1 MVWRWVLRDRIPAD
15 PCHTSRSKAA
25 HRGRLLSFAAL
36 QNGACPKRRARPLS
50 PHRVNRFL
58 PPLILPRA
66 LAASATATAIR
77 LFARAITAVQATWS
91 GCAPEMVQR
100 VYFANHTSNGDF
112 VLIWTVLPERMR
124 MRTRPVAASD
134 YWLTGKLKAFIG
146 QDVFNAV
153 LIDRRPDVRTEDPV
167 AQMVQALDDG
177 ASLILFPEGQR
188 NASDAPLLPLK
199 TGLYHLARQRPN
211 IELVPV
217 WVANLNRVMPKGEVI
232 PIPLVCTVTFGTPMR
247 MTNGEGKDD
256 FLARAAAALL
266 ATRAAEGA
274 T

>member
-1 MVWRWVLRDRIPAD
+1 LPFPRQI
-15 PCHTSRSKAA
+15 AA
-25 HRGRLLSFAAL
+25 
-36 QNGACPKRRARPLS
+36 Q
-50 PHRVNRFL
+50 
-58 PPLILPRA
+58 
-66 LAASATATAIR
+66 ATATAIR
-77 LFARAITAVQATWS
+77 LFARAITAVQATWA
-91 GCAPEMVQR
+91 GCAPEPTQR
-100 VYFANHTSNGDF
+100 VYYANHTSNGDF

-124 MRTRPVAASD
+124 MKTRPVAASD
-134 YWLTGKLKAFIG
+134 YWLTSKLKSFIG

-153 LIDRRPDVRTEDPV
+153 LIDRRPEARTADPV
-167 AQMVQALDDG
+167 AQMIAALDDG

-188 NASDAPLLPLK
+188 NTTEAPLLPFK

-256 FLARAAAALL
+256 FLARAEAALL
-266 ATRAAEGA
+266 STQPGGVA
-274 T
+274 